1 MAESWPNPQPR
12 DFMRK
17 IRSPSYLLPPFH
29 VVLLQ
34 VLSIV
39 IVWSENWNALNQ
51 NAANNLN
58 IFRAL
63 TSNTQ
68 VVGRL

>member
-17 IRSPSYLLPPFH
+17 IRSPPL
-29 VVLLQ
+29 VLLQ
-34 VLSIV
+34 ALSIV

-51 NAANNLN
+51 NAANNAHNFNL
-58 IFRAL
+58 
-63 TSNTQ
+63 
-68 VVGRL
+68 